1 MRVKL
6 GSISVIPILAAV
18 ASASSDT
25 WTVDDDG
32 SADFETI
39 QAAIDESSNGD
50 TIEVYPGWYS
60 GTGYQVIDSLGK
72 SITIR
77 ASGTPEE
84 TIIDGE
90 GARRVVR
97 CAGGEGADTII
108 EGFTITGGSASD
120 GGGIYCNNSSPT
132 LTDCTISNNTANN
145 NGGGIYCSGGSPTIT
160 DCTISGN
167 TSTGD
172 DYRGMWAWGGGGIF
186 CSTSSPTISGCEISG
201 NTSTDEGGG
210 IYFYYGDPPATS
222 PLVVNCMITNNSAD
236 GSGGGIGCSVAD
248 PETDDPRS
256 PVIQNC
262 IITGNTAHEGGGVFG
277 ALPDYSWDVIAPMI
291 VLDGCTI
298 SDNVASTLGGGISLG
313 ESRPTINNCIVER
326 NTASAGIENET
337 AGGGIL
343 LGPSCNAT
351 LTNCIIRD
359 NTTPGGGGGIG
370 LYQSTVSI
378 SGCTIETNLALGGGG
393 LGGAESTLTIANC
406 FVIDNLANGGGGIG
420 LYSCNSTLSNCTIGD
435 NDSDYGGGLTFYEG
449 STTVEACSISGN
461 TANLGGGVYGS
472 WCQIDL
478 VDCHITNN
486 TAALNGGG
494 VMGDLAA
501 VTTLAGTTICGN
513 DSTQIEGA
521 WSDLFGNTISDTC
534 PATCQGD
541 INSDNTVSS
550 SDLQLLIAAWGSADG
565 DIDFDGDGL
574 VDIHDLLT
582 LLERWGACP

>member
-60 GTGYQVIDSLGK
+60 GTGNQVIDSLGK

-90 GARRVVR
+90 GARGVVQ
-97 CAGGEGADTII
+97 CASGEGAGTII
-108 EGFTITGGSASD
+108 EGFTITGGSAGD
-120 GGGIYCNNSSPT
+120 
-132 LTDCTISNNTANN
+132 
-145 NGGGIYCSGGSPTIT
+145 GGGIYCSGGSPTIT

-172 DYRGMWAWGGGGIF
+172 DDWGMWTGGGGGIF

-210 IYFYYGDPPATS
+210 IYFLDESYYGDPPATS

-262 IITGNTAHEGGGVFG
+262 IITGNTAHKGGGVFG
-277 ALPDYSWDVIAPMI
+277 DRADSYWDVIAPMI

-343 LGPSCNAT
+343 LGTSCNAT

-420 LYSCNSTLSNCTIGD
+420 LYSCNSTLSNCTIGG
-435 NDSDYGGGLTFYEG
+435 NDSDYGGGGAFYEG